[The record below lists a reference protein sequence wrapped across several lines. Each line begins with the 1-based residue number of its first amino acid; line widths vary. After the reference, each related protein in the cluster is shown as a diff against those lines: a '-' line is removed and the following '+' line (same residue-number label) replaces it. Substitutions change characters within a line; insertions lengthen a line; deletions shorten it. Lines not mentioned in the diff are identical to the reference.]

1 MAMISCE
8 TQISRVLSKTA
19 NLLNSVA
26 EAAWTKDIPSP
37 AKWDLHRIGTEA
49 YLVQRDILEMLGQPV
64 VMAEPQADFDIAA
77 ALDEAAQTVATIP
90 QDFQTLVTQRLQG
103 QVTSL
108 AKRAERAST
117 FRHAILNSDRTSGPV
132 V

>member
-8 TQISRVLSKTA
+8 TQTSRILRKTA

-26 EAAWTKDIPSP
+26 EAAWTNDIPSP

-117 FRHAILNSDRTSGPV
+117 FRHAIRFG
-132 V
+132 